1 MGTLEMNGGGLHPPP
16 DTADRQAKEDVG
28 DGSRSGAQFRGVR
41 DPRLSSDP
49 YPFFRR
55 FHPLCTTPP
64 TATRARGRSKRRPEM
79 PHLLQLLHGERRESQ
94 SMRTNFD
101 LTIGITATDRASM
114 EQQLN
119 EAVTVASSM
128 AMHERR
134 RGILITRHSYS
145 SFTVALS
152 DAVPFGLTRE
162 HQDW

>member
-1 MGTLEMNGGGLHPPP
+1 
-16 DTADRQAKEDVG
+16 
-28 DGSRSGAQFRGVR
+28 
-41 DPRLSSDP
+41 
-49 YPFFRR
+49 
-55 FHPLCTTPP
+55 
-64 TATRARGRSKRRPEM
+64 M
-79 PHLLQLLHGERRESQ
+79 PHLLQLLSGERRESQ

>member
-1 MGTLEMNGGGLHPPP
+1 
-16 DTADRQAKEDVG
+16 
-28 DGSRSGAQFRGVR
+28 
-41 DPRLSSDP
+41 
-49 YPFFRR
+49 
-55 FHPLCTTPP
+55 
-64 TATRARGRSKRRPEM
+64 
-79 PHLLQLLHGERRESQ
+79 
-94 SMRTNFD
+94 MRTNFD

-162 HQDW
+162 DQDW